1 MKSVAGATG
10 LALVVVSFV
19 GARRQQAD
27 DTQSCGFSVRSE
39 LSHVAVTGPDDI
51 VPLVY
56 VVKQPDSPLEIVSIN
71 FEGTWLSVSDERWTE
86 KTCATF
92 EFRNR
97 SDRAIYGFGTEIAF
111 NHVPGA
117 THVPRSP
124 SPLSPGQTVEYKACN
139 GSGSGGAPG
148 NQVRILVSVTGVDF
162 GDCFYGPS
170 VRIPHS
176 LGVTLGWPAK

>member
-1 MKSVAGATG
+1 MKSVAGAIG
-10 LALVVVSFV
+10 LALFVVSFG
-19 GARRQQAD
+19 GARQQAV
-27 DTQSCGFSVRSE
+27 DTQSCGFSVGSE
-39 LSHVAVTGPDDI
+39 LSHVTVTGPDDI

-71 FEGTWLSVSDERWTE
+71 FEGTWLSVSDERHTE
-86 KTCATF
+86 KICATL

-97 SDRAIYGFGTEIAF
+97 SDRAIYGFGTELVV
-111 NHVPGA
+111 NQVPGA

-139 GSGSGGAPG
+139 QSGSGPAPG
-148 NQVRILVSVTGVDF
+148 NHVRLLVSVTGVDF

-170 VRIPHS
+170 ERIPHS
-176 LGVTLGWPAK
+176 LGVIPFLF

>member
-1 MKSVAGATG
+1 MKTVAGAIG
-10 LALVVVSFV
+10 LTLVVVSFG

-39 LSHVAVTGPDDI
+39 PSHVTVTGPDDI

-71 FEGTWLSVSDERWTE
+71 FEGTWLSVSGEQYTE

-92 EFRNR
+92 EVRNR
-97 SDRAIYGFGTEIAF
+97 SDRALYGFQPDIVV

-117 THVPRSP
+117 THVERSP

-139 GSGSGGAPG
+139 QSGSGPAPG
-148 NQVRILVSVTGVDF
+148 NHVRLLVSVTGVDF
-162 GDCFYGPS
+162 GDCFYRPS

-176 LGVTLGWPAK
+176 LGVFPFW